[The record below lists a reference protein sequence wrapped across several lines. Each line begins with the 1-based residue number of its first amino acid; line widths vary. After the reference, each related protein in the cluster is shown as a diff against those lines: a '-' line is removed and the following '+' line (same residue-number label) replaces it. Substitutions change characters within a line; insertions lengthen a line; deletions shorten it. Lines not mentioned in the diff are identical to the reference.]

1 MTNSFCK
8 NVILQLFISASHPCN
23 KTAINASGLDPKML
37 PVVHTEV
44 SSQLRNGRAHEHK
57 YFFFSFSLIKA
68 IDDALAVTVT
78 TISLIF
84 MTVSVQAS
92 NMYVLNIFCV

>member
-1 MTNSFCK
+1 MTISFCK
-8 NVILQLFISASHPCN
+8 NVILQPFISASHPCN

-44 SSQLRNGRAHEHK
+44 SSQLKNGRAHGHK
-57 YFFFSFSLIKA
+57 YFFFSFSLTKA

-92 NMYVLNIFCV
+92 NMYVLNIFCI